1 MDYKGRLEIC
11 INRMWGTVCSKHDSY
26 YYGPSL
32 WERNAKVVCRQIG
45 HQDLGMPS
53 FSVLISLNCSPV
65 ISLVFSVTL
74 LNYS

>member
-11 INRMWGTVCSKHDSY
+11 VNRMWGTVCSKHSSY
-26 YYGPSL
+26 YYDPSL

-53 FSVLISLNCSPV
+53 FSV
-65 ISLVFSVTL
+65 FS
-74 LNYS
+74 